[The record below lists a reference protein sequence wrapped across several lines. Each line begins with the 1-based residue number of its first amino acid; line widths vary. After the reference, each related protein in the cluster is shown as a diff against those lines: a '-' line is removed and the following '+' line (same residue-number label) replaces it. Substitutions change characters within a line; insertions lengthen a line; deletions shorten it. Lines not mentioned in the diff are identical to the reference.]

1 MVDIQVEN
9 CKDLE
14 SGSKQGA
21 ENELTMVDEN
31 LGVSLS
37 IAIIVGETKSNSKQ
51 QLKRK
56 QSL

>member
-1 MVDIQVEN
+1 MIDIQVEN

-14 SGSKQGA
+14 SGSKQSA

-31 LGVSLS
+31 LGVS